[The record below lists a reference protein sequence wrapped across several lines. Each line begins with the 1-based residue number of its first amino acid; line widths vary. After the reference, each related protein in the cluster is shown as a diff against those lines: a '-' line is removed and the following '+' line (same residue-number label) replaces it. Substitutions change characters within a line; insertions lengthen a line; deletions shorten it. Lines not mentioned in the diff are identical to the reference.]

1 MTTAVQPLTA
11 AANDPGDSFHTRAS
25 SDEFLAYSCII
36 RLQHSGAAN
45 GTLIGTFEHAAKDGT
60 VRDQAGTAS
69 WRHLTV
75 TGSG

>member
-1 MTTAVQPLTA
+1 MKAVGCTLTVTGRPSGSPA
-11 AANDPGDSFHTRAS
+11 PPTGFTYQDPDCSFTR
-25 SDEFLAYSCII
+25 
-36 RLQHSGAAN
+36 GA
-45 GTLIGTFEHAAKDGT
+45 IG